1 MKKNIFLLVVLAL
14 HGCITYDPPKKS
26 LEIYNYTDE
35 AIYVYFSSTDSLQI
49 TPKLVLF
56 YNISGLGNDENNEK
70 IDTVVNPD
78 YRINAHNYSYLRES
92 STSSTKWIP
101 FRDKDYVVFFFI
113 KESTMKKFSWEEICK
128 RQLYEKKDKYSYKEL
143 EKLHYRILYKQ

>member
-14 HGCITYDPPKKS
+14 YGCITYDPPKKS

-35 AIYVYFSSTDSLQI
+35 AVYVCFSSTDSLQI
-49 TPKLVLF
+49 SPKLVLF
-56 YNISGLGNDENNEK
+56 YTLSGLGYDENNVK
-70 IDTVVNPD
+70 IDTIVSPD

-128 RQLYEKKDKYSYKEL
+128 RQLYEKKVKYSYKEL
-143 EKLHYRILYKQ
+143 EKLHYRILYKP